1 MERDNRASRF
11 ERVGGACLF
20 GEAVT
25 EAESRAALLGAH
37 PSHAVVLS
45 RLGLT
50 LGYRWYINTDGIRM
64 ATRVTRSERKARTR
78 EELLLAARAV
88 FIRRGFHGATLDEIA
103 EEAGYTK
110 GAVYSNFA
118 GKDDLYLALLDAHY
132 GDRIAAYV
140 EMMLDEPTFED
151 AIRAVGRFM
160 ATADAQDPDWLPT
173 LAEFVAHAGRDEA
186 LRRSYLRVRERFLVA
201 IADVI
206 DALVAKHGLA
216 LRVPPLEAARA
227 SSVLARGYSAE
238 RRLDP
243 RAVSSDVFVEL
254 HAAFM
259 RGLTVPKGEE

>member
-1 MERDNRASRF
+1 
-11 ERVGGACLF
+11 
-20 GEAVT
+20 
-25 EAESRAALLGAH
+25 
-37 PSHAVVLS
+37 
-45 RLGLT
+45 
-50 LGYRWYINTDGIRM
+50 M

-132 GDRIAAYV
+132 DDRIAAYV

-160 ATADAQDPDWLPT
+160 ATADARDPDWLPT

-186 LRRSYLRVRERFLVA
+186 LRRSYVRVRERFLGA

-206 DALVAKHGLA
+206 DALAARHGLA

-243 RAVSSDVFVEL
+243 DAVSLDIFVEL

-259 RGLTVPKGEE
+259 RGLTVPRERSDT

>member
-1 MERDNRASRF
+1 M
-11 ERVGGACLF
+11 
-20 GEAVT
+20 T
-25 EAESRAALLGAH
+25 
-37 PSHAVVLS
+37 
-45 RLGLT
+45 T
-50 LGYRWYINTDGIRM
+50 
-64 ATRVTRSERKARTR
+64 TRITRQERKERTRADLLQAART
-78 EELLLAARAV
+78 V
-88 FIRRGFHGATLDEIA
+88 FLRRGFHGASLDEIA

-132 GDRIAAYV
+132 DGRVAAYV

-151 AIRAVGRFM
+151 AVRAVGRFM
-160 ATADAQDPDWLPT
+160 ADADALDPDWLPT
-173 LAEFVAHAGRDEA
+173 LAEFVAHAGRNES
-186 LRRSYLRVRERFLVA
+186 LRRSYVHVRERFLTA

-206 DALVAKHGLA
+206 DALVARHGLT

-243 RAVSSDVFVEL
+243 DAGSPDVFVEL

-259 RGLTVPKGEE
+259 RGLTVPKERSHT

>member
-1 MERDNRASRF
+1 MERDNRASRL
-11 ERVGGACLF
+11 ERVGGACLG

-45 RLGLT
+45 RFGLT

-132 GDRIAAYV
+132 DDRITAYV

-206 DALVAKHGLA
+206 DALVPSTA
-216 LRVPPLEAARA
+216 LRFVCRR
-227 SSVLARGYSAE
+227 SRQRE
-238 RRLDP
+238 RRRCWRAATARSAGSIRD
-243 RAVSSDVFVEL
+243 AVSLDVFVEL